1 MINGSSI
8 IHVLHFDSNAFL
20 TNLLLTND
28 NVYICIGAICVLC
41 LTYTQTHLSNTF
53 CIKKTLMTSTS
64 LFVVCACVL
73 RHQTRPAVTP
83 NDQGV
88 AAGSPQAAHLSPRG
102 SAEL

>member
-8 IHVLHFDSNAFL
+8 IHVL
-20 TNLLLTND
+20 
-28 NVYICIGAICVLC
+28 
-41 LTYTQTHLSNTF
+41 
-53 CIKKTLMTSTS
+53 IKKTLMTSAS

-88 AAGSPQAAHLSPRG
+88 AAGSPQTAHLSPRG